1 MHLKTDKIILAL
13 VILGLIINGV
23 VIYMVLQKHDKRV
36 AFVVNQ
42 KLFNE
47 FAGKKELEKK
57 LSDLRTRNNKTV
69 DSLWQLTRQT
79 SVIELRQSYQVQI
92 ERIKLM
98 EEDLANQY
106 TADIW
111 KRINEWVSEYG
122 KANHYDYVL
131 GAAGNGSLMYAEE
144 GNDITESVIL
154 FVNKKYAGE

>member
-1 MHLKTDKIILAL
+1 MQSKINRIILAL
-13 VILGLIINGV
+13 VILGLIANGV
-23 VIYMVLQKHDKRV
+23 VIYIVLQKQDKRV

-47 FAGKKELEKK
+47 FAGKKELERK
-57 LSDLRTRNNKTV
+57 LNDLRTRNNKSV

-79 SVIELRQSYQVQI
+79 PVIELRQSYQEQI

-111 KRINEWVSEYG
+111 KRINEWVSEYS
-122 KANHYDYVL
+122 KANDYDFVL
-131 GAAGNGSLMYAEE
+131 GATGNGSLMYAEE
-144 GNDITESVIL
+144 ASDITDPMIL
-154 FVNKKYAGE
+154 FINNKYAGE

>member
-1 MHLKTDKIILAL
+1 MHSKINKIILAI

-23 VIYMVLQKHDKRV
+23 VIYIVMQKQDKRV

-57 LSDLRTRNNKTV
+57 LSDLRTRNNITV

-79 SVIELRQSYQVQI
+79 PIIELRQSYQVQI
-92 ERIKLM
+92 ERIKMM

-122 KANHYDYVL
+122 KANQYDFVL

-144 GNDITESVIL
+144 TNDITEAVIVY
-154 FVNKKYAGE
+154 VNKRYAGE

>member
-1 MHLKTDKIILAL
+1 MHSKINKIILAF

-23 VIYMVLQKHDKRV
+23 VIYIVMQKQDKRV

-57 LSDLRTRNNKTV
+57 LSDLRTRNNITV

-79 SVIELRQSYQVQI
+79 PIIELRQSYQVQI
-92 ERIKLM
+92 ERIKMM

-122 KANHYDYVL
+122 KANQYDFVL
-131 GAAGNGSLMYAEE
+131 GAVGNGSLMYAEE
-144 GNDITESVIL
+144 ANDITESVIVY
-154 FVNKKYAGE
+154 VNKRYAGE